1 VFEAIKHPFDKKDSF
16 RMDTLDE
23 VCLEFKEKAIEGDPL
38 KKFWSNQLEGWT
50 AKQEEEV
57 QKFIED
63 LN

>member
-1 VFEAIKHPFDKKDSF
+1 
-16 RMDTLDE
+16 MDTLDE

>member
-16 RMDTLDE
+16 RMDTVDK
-23 VCLEFKEKAIEGDPL
+23 VCLEFKEKVVVADPL
-38 KKFWSNQLEGWT
+38 NKVWTNQLEEWT
-50 AKQEEEV
+50 TKQEEEV